1 MDLTSIKKLNRSR
14 IYQLV
19 YQKEKISK
27 PEISSQLKISLPTVS
42 QCVNE
47 LIQLGLVTSEGFFE
61 SNGGRKAAIITCNR
75 NIKVALGV
83 DIQREAIRIVAINIY
98 GEQDLKVFESGVKY
112 FK

>member
-61 SNGGRKAAIITCNR
+61 SNGGR
-75 NIKVALGV
+75 
-83 DIQREAIRIVAINIY
+83 
-98 GEQDLKVFESGVKY
+98 
-112 FK
+112 